1 MQFLVRAEKQ
11 QLYKELKRCLDV
23 VEPIDGKSSDEVVVS
38 MPYLLSKY
46 KIMSLSMIR
55 CLLEYFLGGK
65 GEIGEHKFKKNTVVS
80 VFFRVLIR
88 WWAWWCDGWRHYF
101 KFIITCESKFN
112 CLGLHPSY
120 NSFTTCSYWCILCS
134 PVGRKCSFFLLYWWR
149 AMLPLSRLFMMHL
162 SSGRVLS
169 IRLEK
174 ESSKKKR

>member
-1 MQFLVRAEKQ
+1 MVLLCFTVLRSFTSECIFISVKLCKNCSLPVQFLVRAEKQ

-46 KIMSLSMIR
+46 RIMSLSMIR

-88 WWAWWCDGWRHYF
+88 
-101 KFIITCESKFN
+101 
-112 CLGLHPSY
+112 
-120 NSFTTCSYWCILCS
+120 
-134 PVGRKCSFFLLYWWR
+134 
-149 AMLPLSRLFMMHL
+149 
-162 SSGRVLS
+162 
-169 IRLEK
+169 
-174 ESSKKKR
+174 